1 MASSKLDEVHMIA
14 SASAFVPE
22 GVTSL
27 SDPLLTSAESAEIL
41 GTSEPTFWRWVRE
54 KRVPPAVKLGGLSRW
69 PRSEILNVIEKAKAA
84 RFVSPEAA

>member
-1 MASSKLDEVHMIA
+1 MIT
-14 SASAFVPE
+14 SASAAASE
-22 GVTSL
+22 GITSL

-69 PRSEILNVIEKAKAA
+69 PRSEILDVIEKAKAA
-84 RFVSPEAA
+84 RFASSQAA